1 MKLEDLKQLDEGAL
15 KAKVSELK
23 KQLMNLRFQRTA
35 GQLEKTHEFKI
46 VRRSI
51 ARAKTLLT
59 QRTKVA

>member
-59 QRTKVA
+59 QRTKAA